1 MEKEKEMKY
10 FEIVD
15 SPELKYAPQLKNW
28 YGKFDVRN
36 IRIDRFPELPENQLF
51 FIEPSD
57 HTVYTDIIRFPFLLV
72 SPMVKAVIRMYRE
85 CCFFRNIVLLD
96 SMRKESRQ
104 YFLPVLDET
113 NEIEVEQINY
123 KNGIHVSEKAHR
135 DQEIL
140 ALDRHLFWARDYQK
154 RHTILSMDM
163 AESLIRRGITGLGL
177 CEVRLYQK

>member
-96 SMRKESRQ
+96 SVRKESRQ
-104 YFLPVLDET
+104 YFLP
-113 NEIEVEQINY
+113 
-123 KNGIHVSEKAHR
+123 
-135 DQEIL
+135 
-140 ALDRHLFWARDYQK
+140 ARDN
-154 RHTILSMDM
+154 RAGTL
-163 AESLIRRGITGLGL
+163 
-177 CEVRLYQK
+177 